1 MAQNYQMDYEG
12 DGSGEQVNGQMP
24 VVVRPRHVEVM
35 EAREGFRIPSILKTA
50 SAFAL
55 GMLALGAMEKYGP
68 EEIRPSTIMG
78 TYDARITS
86 AVKAAELNQQARFD
100 AWAAEVKVASDQN
113 SEAYRAAMN
122 ATLANYQASYDRA
135 KIMAEAATRIQG
147 QYVQVRMNQVNT
159 ESSNEMGITDF
170 ARLIGHGLN
179 VLENGLGD
187 GMLTYS
193 DEMSASVSQRMT
205 EAAQAGARIDITGW
219 DMGLPSPDAVRTELE
234 SYQPVPIPAPPILG
248 ETPGN
253 IGQAN

>member
-1 MAQNYQMDYEG
+1 MADVYEMEYED
-12 DGSGEQVNGQMP
+12 DGSGEQVGGNAP

-55 GMLALGAMEKYGP
+55 GLLAVGGLEKYGP

-78 TYDARITS
+78 TYEARVTS

-113 SEAYRAAMN
+113 AEAYRAAMN

-159 ESSNEMGITDF
+159 ESSSEMGITDW

-179 VLENGLGD
+179 ALETGLGE
-187 GMLTYS
+187 GLLTYS
-193 DEMSASVSQRMT
+193 DDMSASVSDRMT
-205 EAAQAGARIDITGW
+205 QAAQAGARIDITGW
-219 DMGLPSPDAVRTELE
+219 DMGLPSPDSVRSELE
-234 SYQPVPIPAPPILG
+234 SYQPIPIPQPPVLG